1 MEGQLALEAVRRA
14 LPEGTVLVGGAS
26 SGVTLGAP
34 TPSYQACD
42 DDVLE
47 HGLALL
53 LLSGPLAFSVA
64 VGTGLR
70 PVGPTGFVTRSGY
83 GHIDEIDGRPAADFT
98 AAYLDVAGP
107 ATFGNP
113 LAISEVGS
121 SASYHRVLLAQD
133 PPAVACRSPDRC
145 P

>member
-1 MEGQLALEAVRRA
+1 MPSRASWPWRPSGAA

-34 TPSYQACD
+34 MPSYQACD

-70 PVGPTGFVTRSGY
+70 PVGPTGS
-83 GHIDEIDGRPAADFT
+83 
-98 AAYLDVAGP
+98 
-107 ATFGNP
+107 
-113 LAISEVGS
+113 
-121 SASYHRVLLAQD
+121 
-133 PPAVACRSPDRC
+133 
-145 P
+145 